1 MTTNW
6 STAVGQYFKMGPGA
20 LSSVDALAD
29 EYRRHNT
36 AAVVF
41 TIDART
47 GMRHVPNSVEDLV
60 AGAIR
65 NNDVLIPFGSVDPWH
80 ERRAVHRVHEL
91 VRDYGV
97 KGFKFHPSMQ
107 AFEPNDRRFYP
118 IYEAIAEAGVPA
130 LFHTGQT
137 GIGAGL
143 PGGHRIKLR
152 YSDPMLLDDVAADF
166 PELTI
171 VMAHPAVPWVDS
183 QIAIATHKANVYID
197 LSGWSPKYF
206 PPQLVRAAS
215 RQLRTKVLFGT
226 DYPYIKMDRWRRDF
240 EALDIDP
247 AVVPLIFKD
256 NALRVLGYVLS
267 ASRRKCP
274 TRREKGTFASA
285 RRKGAM
291 SFPGGRSVSVTDP
304 APSRRPSCLSAAAPR
319 WAPRPGL
326 TCSTSDLDRCPAV
339 LRRGVRL
346 DVRVGRPRVRRLR
359 QRVQGRQAGGRPDA
373 QRSAVEQPRRLDHVP
388 AHRRHQRHH
397 RQGHR
402 RRRR

>member
-1 MTTNW
+1 MPAEKYEYGVDFDRVAAIDIHTHVEVDGHGRKAYDDELVE
-6 STAVGQYFKMGPGA
+6 AVGQYFKMGPGA

-47 GMRHVPNSVEDLV
+47 AMRHESNSVEDIV

-65 NNDVLIPFGSVDPWH
+65 NSDVLIPFGSVDPWH

-118 IYEAIAEAGVPA
+118 IYEAICEAGVPA

-137 GIGAGL
+137 GIGSGL
-143 PGGHRIKLR
+143 PGGHGIKLR
-152 YSDPMLLDDVAADF
+152 FSDPMLLDDVAADF

-183 QIAIATHKANVYID
+183 QIAIASHKSNVYVD

-206 PPQLVRAAS
+206 PPQLVRAIS

-240 EALDIDP
+240 EALDVDP
-247 AVVPLIFKD
+247 AAVPLIFKD
-256 NALRVLGYVLS
+256 NALRVLG
-267 ASRRKCP
+267 
-274 TRREKGTFASA
+274 
-285 RRKGAM
+285 
-291 SFPGGRSVSVTDP
+291 VTN
-304 APSRRPSCLSAAAPR
+304 
-319 WAPRPGL
+319 
-326 TCSTSDLDRCPAV
+326 
-339 LRRGVRL
+339 
-346 DVRVGRPRVRRLR
+346 
-359 QRVQGRQAGGRPDA
+359 
-373 QRSAVEQPRRLDHVP
+373 
-388 AHRRHQRHH
+388 
-397 RQGHR
+397 
-402 RRRR
+402 